1 LEKEAIMSD
10 YSGETD
16 IDKLIKNMQPVLE
29 DEELVYCSLSPN
41 RAEEYLVLCQ
51 GYFIER
57 EGITVIIGKHL
68 ADLNGLTY
76 DLIFKRITMNVHSS
90 LTAVGFLARIT
101 GVLAA
106 QGYSVNVVSAYYHDH
121 LYIQSDQAQA
131 ALDTLLLWQ
140 DKMSQEE

>member
-1 LEKEAIMSD
+1 MSD

-16 IDKLIKNMQPVLE
+16 MDKLIKNMQPVLE
-29 DEELVYCSLSPN
+29 DEELVYCSLSPT

-68 ADLNGLTY
+68 ADLNDLTY